1 MSFPAQLKLK
11 KLLQSMRVTMLVTA
25 ILSGQL
31 VGCGGGGGGSNDV
44 TTSDS
49 IVSSASASSS
59 SEPVSSDSIVSSA
72 SASSGS
78 EPVSSGEDA
87 TGSFTL
93 NWTAP
98 ATRSDGTPL
107 SLADIDGY
115 RIYYGDSQ
123 GYYPNSVDVND
134 GSLQSVIVDNVP
146 VGSYYVVMTTYDVN
160 GLESAYSSSISKNV
174 Y

>member
-44 TTSDS
+44 TT
-49 IVSSASASSS
+49 
-59 SEPVSSDSIVSSA
+59 SDSIVSSA

>member
-1 MSFPAQLKLK
+1 MSYPAQLKLK
-11 KLLQSMRVTMLVTA
+11 KLLQSMRVYLLVTA
-25 ILSGQL
+25 IFSAQL
-31 VGCGGGGGGSNDV
+31 VGCGGGGSNDV

-59 SEPVSSDSIVSSA
+59 SES
-72 SASSGS
+72 
-78 EPVSSGEDA
+78 VSSGDEA

-98 ATRSDGTPL
+98 ATRSDGSPL

-160 GLESAYSSSISKNV
+160 GLESSYSSVVAKNV
-174 Y
+174 L